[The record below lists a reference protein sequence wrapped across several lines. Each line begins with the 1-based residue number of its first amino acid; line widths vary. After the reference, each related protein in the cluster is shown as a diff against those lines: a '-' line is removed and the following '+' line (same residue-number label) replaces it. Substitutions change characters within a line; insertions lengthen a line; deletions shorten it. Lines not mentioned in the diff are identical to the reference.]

1 MGREVLVLREAE
13 VRSAIDMPTC
23 MDAVERA
30 FAAYSTG
37 AAELPGVIHLD
48 VPEGGG
54 EVHVKAGH
62 LHGEPF
68 YAAKFASGFSDPSL
82 GTPAVDGMVVVFD
95 ARNGAPA
102 ALLLDNGYLTDLR
115 TGAAGGVA
123 ARWLA
128 PQRVEVVAVIG
139 TGGQVR
145 HQLEALAVARPG
157 YSEVRIWGRNAE
169 RASASVEMLRARPGV
184 TEGASFETAE
194 TVRAAVDEADVV
206 ITCTASRDPLVR
218 AAWLAPGAHVT
229 ALGSDGVGKQELDPD
244 VLGRADVVAVD
255 GRDQCARLGE
265 LQHALAAGVIVDP
278 RTDVVELGEIVSGR
292 AGGRTGEGQ
301 RTVCDLTGVGVQ
313 DVAAAI
319 VVMDAAAREGLGERI
334 AI

>member
-13 VRSAIDMPTC
+13 VRSAIDMSTC

-30 FAAYSTG
+30 FAAYSSG
-37 AAELPGVIHLD
+37 EAELPGVIHLD

-62 LHGEPF
+62 VHGEPF
-68 YAAKFASGFSDPSL
+68 YAAKFASGFSNPSL
-82 GTPAVDGMVVVFD
+82 RTPAIDGMVIVFD
-95 ARNGAPA
+95 ARNGAPS
-102 ALLLDNGYLTDLR
+102 ALLLDHGYITDLR

-128 PQRVEVVAVIG
+128 PQRVDVVAVIG

-145 HQLEALAVARPG
+145 HQLEALSVARPG
-157 YSEVRIWGRNAE
+157 FSEVRVWGRDADH
-169 RASASVEMLRARPGV
+169 AHASVEALRARPGV
-184 TEGASFETAE
+184 TEGASFEIAE

-244 VLGRADVVAVD
+244 VLDRADVVAVD
-255 GRDQCARLGE
+255 SRDQCARLGE
-265 LQHALAAGVIVDP
+265 LQHALAAGVIGDP
-278 RTDVVELGEIVSGR
+278 GADVVELGEIVSGR
-292 AGGRTGEGQ
+292 ASGRTGEGQ

-319 VVMDAAAREGLGERI
+319 VVMDAAAREGLGERL

>member
-30 FAAYSTG
+30 FAAYSSG

-82 GTPAVDGMVVVFD
+82 GTPAIDGMVVVFD
-95 ARNGAPA
+95 ASNGAPA

-145 HQLEALAVARPG
+145 HQLDALAVARPG
-157 YSEVRIWGRNAE
+157 YSEVRIWGRNVDHVA
-169 RASASVEMLRARPGV
+169 ASVEKLRAQPGV
-184 TEGASFETAE
+184 TEGARFEAAE

-255 GRDQCARLGE
+255 SRDQCARLGE
-265 LQHALAAGVIVDP
+265 LQHALAAGVIGDP
-278 RTDVVELGEIVSGR
+278 GTDVVELGEIASGR

>member
-30 FAAYSTG
+30 FAAYSSG

-54 EVHVKAGH
+54 EVHIKAGH

-82 GTPAVDGMVVVFD
+82 GTPAIDGMVVVFD

-157 YSEVRIWGRNAE
+157 YSEVRIWGRNIE
-169 RASASVEMLRARPGV
+169 RAFASVEMLRARPGV

-194 TVRAAVDEADVV
+194 TVRAAVDDADVV

-218 AAWLAPGAHVT
+218 AGWLAPGAHVT

-255 GRDQCARLGE
+255 ARDQCARLGE
-265 LQHALAAGVIVDP
+265 LQHALAAGVIGDP
-278 RTDVVELGEIVSGR
+278 ATDVVELGEIVSGL
-292 AGGRTGEGQ
+292 AGGRTGEEQ

>member
-1 MGREVLVLREAE
+1 MAREVLVLREAE

-30 FAAYSTG
+30 FAAYSSG
-37 AAELPGVIHLD
+37 RAELPGVIHLD
-48 VPEGGG
+48 VPEGDG

-62 LHGEPF
+62 LHGERF

-82 GTPAVDGMVVVFD
+82 RGPAVDGMVIAFD

-102 ALLLDNGYLTDLR
+102 AFLLDNGYLTDLR

-145 HQLEALAVARPG
+145 QQLEALSAARPG
-157 YSEVRIWGRNAE
+157 FAEVRVWGRNVDHARACVE
-169 RASASVEMLRARPGV
+169 RLRARPGV
-184 TEGASFETAE
+184 DEGATFEVAG
-194 TVRAAVDEADVV
+194 TVRSAVDEADVV

-218 AAWLAPGAHVT
+218 AAWLSPGAHVT
-229 ALGSDGVGKQELDPD
+229 ALGADGAGKQELDPD
-244 VLGRADVVAVD
+244 VIERADLVAVD
-255 GRDQCARLGE
+255 SRDQCARLGE
-265 LQHALAAGVIVDP
+265 LQDALAAGVIGDP
-278 RTDVVELGEIVSGR
+278 DADVVELGEIVSGR
-292 AGGRTGEGQ
+292 SGGRTGEGQ

-319 VVMDAAAREGLGERI
+319 VVMDAAARAGLGERI
-334 AI
+334 SI

>member
-13 VRSAIDMPTC
+13 VRSAIDMSTC
-23 MDAVERA
+23 MEAVERA
-30 FAAYSTG
+30 FAAYSSG
-37 AAELPGVIHLD
+37 EAELPGVIHLD

-82 GTPAVDGMVVVFD
+82 GTPAIDGLVIVFD
-95 ARNGAPA
+95 ARNGAPT
-102 ALLLDNGYLTDLR
+102 ALLLDNGYITDLR

-128 PQRVEVVAVIG
+128 PQRVDVVAVIG

-145 HQLEALAVARPG
+145 HQLEALSVARPG
-157 YSEVRIWGRNAE
+157 FSEVRVWGRDVDHAH
-169 RASASVEMLRARPGV
+169 ASVETLRARPGV
-184 TEGASFETAE
+184 TEGASFEIAE

-206 ITCTASRDPLVR
+206 LTCTASRDPLVR

-229 ALGSDGVGKQELDPD
+229 AVGSDGVGKQELHPD
-244 VLGRADVVAVD
+244 VLERADVVAVD
-255 GRDQCARLGE
+255 SRDQCARLGE
-265 LQHALAAGVIVDP
+265 LQHALAAGVIGDP
-278 RTDVVELGEIVSGR
+278 GTDVVELGEIVSGR
-292 AGGRTGEGQ
+292 ASGRTGEGQ

-319 VVMDAAAREGLGERI
+319 VVMDAAAREGLGERL